1 MPPVRDEDI
10 DELALKLWDA
20 FRPKPITMDR
30 YGRPNPVVVKALA
43 RKLLEAAEAE
53 GIEDPLHEI
62 DWLSIL
68 DPNLSASENFRKF
81 LEWLD
86 AHVGKKKSVSD
97 ELDRYITELEKQL
110 RWLREQLRTAPP
122 EERAGIA
129 EEIKRIEAELNK
141 VLKAKRPRERK
152 ASPPKKPAPKVP
164 PPVKKPTKV
173 SELPVDIAR
182 FRIERY
188 LREKAP
194 RTYRFDWTDLKVR
207 ISHHRQVTDALK
219 EAVEA
224 VGGKVVSVTPA
235 KPPLVIMVADFS
247 DASLPPTTPL
257 PPDFEKTL
265 LWSKFSAILI
275 SRGVAD
281 PTEYAEDFES
291 VLTELEG
298 RPFEEKQSAI
308 EKLAVSVAP
317 PKPPVAVPPDIM
329 ELINSL
335 RREIDELRKEIA
347 WRPKSA
353 EEVRMVFE
361 GILLTEPALM
371 IRYDENG
378 HPYWGPT
385 DETLQALA
393 AVLDRWALK
402 YFTSCPVC
410 RSRLPG
416 GGLKPVDF
424 VEHLIEVEKA
434 VPPAAVGWL
443 RRYAKLV
450 EEAEKG
456 GGKKE

>member
-1 MPPVRDEDI
+1 MPPVSDKDVE
-10 DELALKLWDA
+10 ELAYKLWFE

-30 YGRPNPVVVKALA
+30 YGRPNFIAVKILA
-43 RKLLEAAEAE
+43 RRLLEAAEAE

-62 DWLSIL
+62 DWLTVL
-68 DPNLSASENFRKF
+68 DPNLSAAENFKKF
-81 LEWLD
+81 LDWLD

-97 ELDRYITELEKQL
+97 EVDRYISELERQL
-110 RWLREQLRTAPP
+110 RWLREQLGIAPP

-129 EEIKRIEAELNK
+129 EEIKRVEAELNK
-141 VLKAKRPRERK
+141 VLKAKRPMERK

-188 LREKAP
+188 LREKAL

-219 EAVEA
+219 GAVEA

-247 DASLPPTTPL
+247 DASLPPTAPL

-281 PTEYAEDFES
+281 PTAYAEDFES

-298 RPFEEKQSAI
+298 KPFEEKQSAI
-308 EKLAVSVAP
+308 EKLAISVAP
-317 PKPPVAVPPDIM
+317 PKPPVAVPPDLM
-329 ELINSL
+329 EMISSL
-335 RREIDELRKEIA
+335 RMEIEELRKAVA

-353 EEVRMVFE
+353 EEVRMIFE
-361 GILLTEPALM
+361 GIMLIEPALM
-371 IRYDENG
+371 IRYDEKG

-410 RSRLPG
+410 RSGLPG

-424 VEHLIEVEKA
+424 VEHLIKVEHA
-434 VPPAAVGWL
+434 VPPAAVEWL

-450 EEAEKG
+450 EEAERG

>member
-1 MPPVRDEDI
+1 MPPVSDEDV
-10 DELALKLWDA
+10 EALAFKLWSA

-30 YGRPNPVVVKALA
+30 YGRPNILAVRVLA
-43 RKLLEAAEAE
+43 RRLLEAAEAE
-53 GIEDPLHEI
+53 GIEDPLNEI

-68 DPNLSASENFRKF
+68 DPNLSATENFKKF

-86 AHVGKKKSVSD
+86 ARVGRKKSVS
-97 ELDRYITELEKQL
+97 EEVDRYITELERQL
-110 RWLREQLRTAPP
+110 HWLRQQLETAPP

-129 EEIKRIEAELNK
+129 EEIKKVEAELNK
-141 VLKAKRPRERK
+141 LLRAKRPRERK
-152 ASPPKKPAPKVP
+152 ASPPAKPAPKVP
-164 PPVKKPTKV
+164 PPVKKPSKV

-298 RPFEEKQSAI
+298 KPFEEKQSAI
-308 EKLAVSVAP
+308 EKLAVSIAP
-317 PKPPVAVPPDIM
+317 PKPPAAVPPYIT
-329 ELINSL
+329 ELIESL
-335 RREIDELRKEIA
+335 RREIDELRKAVA

-361 GILLTEPALM
+361 GIMLTEPAVM

-402 YFTSCPVC
+402 YFTSCPIC

-416 GGLKPVDF
+416 GGLGPVDF
-424 VEHLIEVEKA
+424 VEHLIKVENA

-450 EEAEKG
+450 EEAERG
-456 GGKKE
+456 GGRKE